1 MLSHACASGKHP
13 SLCYTGRRPAAQYF
27 AAGGRI
33 GKAMSERT
41 RKLAW
46 AAVIVASATAIS
58 RVVGLGR
65 EVLTAGVYGVT
76 ADYNT
81 FVSVSV
87 VPNLIRQLFADAAIS
102 AAFVP
107 VLTALLAAGDV
118 ERARRLTA
126 TLLGF
131 MLAAVG
137 AVCLVLILAATPV
150 VRAIYPELTGSSHTA
165 TLAAQYLQILVPTIL
180 VLALA
185 GVLTG
190 VLYAHER
197 FTMPAVVSI
206 VWNLVIIAFMAVWH
220 SSWGVYA
227 LAWGTLVGTVVELVL
242 LGFAMRAAGEPLR
255 VNFHFGD
262 PYLRRVLALMV
273 PITITLGILN
283 FNALIDTYFAQF
295 VSDHAAAEIGYSF
308 RLYQLPQGIFA
319 VTIGTVLF
327 PSLSRFAAQN
337 DMGRFRDTLSMG
349 VRQMVFVSLPFL
361 AWFTVLAAPV
371 VRLVYQRGTF
381 TATATHEVSLALAAF
396 ALGLTFANVN
406 IMFNRSFQSMQ
417 RPWLPLYVGLA
428 NLGLNAILDWVLL
441 GPLGVAG
448 ITLSTSL
455 VSIFNL
461 VLLVW
466 LLRRQVGR
474 IDGRRIA
481 AAAGAALLCGGALA
495 AVSAGVWYAL
505 RGFATGGFLPLLA
518 AVLAAVGAGAA
529 VYIGLA
535 KALKLEELTTVWRIL
550 RRRRVAPAPSAAE

>member
-1 MLSHACASGKHP
+1 
-13 SLCYTGRRPAAQYF
+13 
-27 AAGGRI
+27 
-33 GKAMSERT
+33 MSERR

-65 EVLTAGVYGVT
+65 EVITAGVYGVT

-118 ERARRLTA
+118 ERARKLTG

-131 MLAAVG
+131 MLAVVG

-150 VRAIYPELTGSSHTA
+150 VKAIYPELTGTSEMA
-165 TLAAQYLQILVPTIL
+165 TLAAHYLQILVPTVL

-220 SSWGVYA
+220 EDWGVYA
-227 LAWGTLVGTVVELVL
+227 LAWGTLVGTVVELIL
-242 LGFAMRAAGEPLR
+242 LGLAMRATGEPLR
-255 VNFHFGD
+255 LNFDFGD
-262 PYLRRVLALMV
+262 PYLRRVLALMI

-283 FNALIDTYFAQF
+283 FNALIDTYFAQY

-319 VTIGTVLF
+319 VTIGTILF
-327 PSLSRFAAQN
+327 PSLSRFAAQK
-337 DMGRFRDTLSMG
+337 DMDRFRDTLSMG
-349 VRQMVFVSLPFL
+349 VRQMIFVSLPFL
-361 AWFTVLAAPV
+361 AWFTVLAAPI

-396 ALGLTFANVN
+396 TLGLTFANVN

-417 RPWLPLYVGLA
+417 RPWLPLYVGLV
-428 NLGLNAILDWVLL
+428 NLALNAVLDWVLL

-448 ITLSTSL
+448 ITLSTSI
-455 VSIFNL
+455 VSAFNL
-461 VLLVW
+461 IVLVW
-466 LLRRQVGR
+466 LLRRLIGR
-474 IDGRRIA
+474 VDGRRIGRS
-481 AAAGAALLCGGALA
+481 AAGAILCALA
-495 AVSAGVWYAL
+495 LTAVSAGLWYAL
-505 RGFATGGFLPLLA
+505 RGFADGGFVRLLI
-518 AVLAAVGAGAA
+518 AVVVAVGAGGL
-529 VYIGLA
+529 VYLGLA
-535 KALKLEELTTVWRIL
+535 KLLKLDELSIVRQL
-550 RRRRVAPAPSAAE
+550 VRRRGGSGPASEPPAAAD